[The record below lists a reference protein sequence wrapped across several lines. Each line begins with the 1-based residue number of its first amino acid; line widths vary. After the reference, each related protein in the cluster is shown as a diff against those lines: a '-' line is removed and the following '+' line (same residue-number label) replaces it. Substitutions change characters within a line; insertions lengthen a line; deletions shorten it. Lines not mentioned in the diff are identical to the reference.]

1 MTPDIVVD
9 IGNSRIKWGWCEGGR
24 VERVSNLGDGAEE
37 WNREISPRSGPVN
50 WAVASVHPERAHR
63 FNRWIESRS
72 ESVAVIDSF
81 TQIPLKTDLTE
92 PSRVGIDRLCASW
105 AAYRLHGPG
114 PMLVVQVGTAVVI
127 NHVGEGG
134 EFLGGAILPGFRM
147 MAKALA
153 AGTARLPEVDFAENM
168 GGEGGRNTVDAIRNG
183 IYLSIVGACNCS
195 RSLWLRDVPR
205 DRQKTIVTG
214 GDAELLIDKLLP
226 PLIHAPTLT
235 LEGIRLAAEDLP

>member
-24 VERVSNLGDGAEE
+24 VGRVSTFGDDAAE
-37 WNREISPRSGPVN
+37 WDREIQSRAESAK
-50 WAVASVHPERAHR
+50 WAVASVHPERTLR
-63 FNRWIESRS
+63 FAQWIESRS
-72 ESVAVIDSF
+72 ESAVVLDSF
-81 TQIPLKTDLTE
+81 TQIPLKTVLTD
-92 PSRVGIDRLCASW
+92 PFKVGIDRLCASL
-105 AAYRLHGPG
+105 AAFRLHGPG

-127 NHVGEGG
+127 NHVGQKG

-153 AGTARLPEVDFAENM
+153 AGTAKLPEVDFAENM
-168 GGEGGRNTVDAIRNG
+168 GGEGGKNTLDAIRNG

-195 RSLWLRDVPR
+195 RALYLRDVPR

-214 GDAELLIDKLLP
+214 GDAELLIDKLMP
-226 PLIHAPTLT
+226 PMVHDPLLT
-235 LEGIRLAAEDLP
+235 LEGIRIAAEAQP